1 MKTLQFTSQK
11 MGDIS
16 QRRTQKLKNNH
27 VKKICSYDNSYFFT
41 L

>member
-1 MKTLQFTSQK
+1 MITKTLKFTSQK

-27 VKKICSYDNSYFFT
+27 LKFAPTTVRTS
-41 L
+41 LH